1 MKLEAA
7 IKKADFNDLVKIT
20 SNLTPILTFWGTR
33 YIKVVGYQDRAPIDS
48 LAARVIKIVENKK
61 FEYTDQERKK
71 GALIAKNINKLY
83 LDSDKQVDNSNI
95 LTRIFCVF
103 YGFYHLINNCYVT
116 RIIYP
121 GSSESLIRS
130 RWDDDNIGRDGFN
143 KVFNYYTRNQYLAKF
158 NLNPDIIG
166 TEFWSKDVELAVG
179 YDLIEAF
186 SDRSRAEI
194 KAKQEGSL

>member
-1 MKLEAA
+1 MKLETA
-7 IKKADFNDLVKIT
+7 IRKADFTDLVQIT
-20 SNLTPILTFWGTR
+20 SNVTPILTFWGTR

-71 GALIAKNINKLY
+71 GILITKNINKLY

-95 LTRIFCVF
+95 LTRIFSAF
-103 YGFYHLINNCYVT
+103 IGIYHRLLDIKS
-116 RIIYP
+116 IP
-121 GSSESLIRS
+121 GSFKSMIRTH
-130 RWDDDNIGRDGFN
+130 WDDDEFYGLEGFN
-143 KVFNYYTRNQYLAKF
+143 KVFDYYTRNQYFEKF
-158 NLNPDIIG
+158 NHYPDRLNSCYS
-166 TEFWSKDVELAVG
+166 WSKNIELAFD

-194 KAKQEGSL
+194 KAEQEGPL